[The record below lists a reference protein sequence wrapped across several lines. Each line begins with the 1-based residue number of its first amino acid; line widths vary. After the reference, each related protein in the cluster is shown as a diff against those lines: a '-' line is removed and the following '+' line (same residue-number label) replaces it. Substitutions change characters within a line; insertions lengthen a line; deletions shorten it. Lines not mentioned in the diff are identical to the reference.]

1 MNTQKTRKL
10 SLRDFFYFKKS
21 KLITFILFILLFEI
35 LITNQN
41 QVLGNITI
49 FMQAMSILVIYLLL
63 SIFWFAILSKKYFVV
78 SLFLLLVL
86 LFLGWYSNVVSLQK
100 RERIENE
107 CLKEN
112 NSTVR
117 NMEVLRCMSSKGI
130 KFYR

>member
-63 SIFWFAILSKKYFVV
+63 SIFWFAILSKKHFVV

>member
-1 MNTQKTRKL
+1 MNTQKTQKL

-21 KLITFILFILLFEI
+21 KLITFILFTLLFEI

-49 FMQAMSILVIYLLL
+49 FMQAVSILVIYLLL
-63 SIFWFAILSKKYFVV
+63 SIFWFAILSKKHFVL

-86 LFLGWYSNVVSLQK
+86 LLLGWYSNVVSLQK